1 MPSCSN
7 AADRAADREI
17 AGSSAF
23 TDLDRAANSSED
35 PYTVGLSKESW
46 AACSAVACF
55 TRALR
60 IARLTASCLGC
71 LFIRLFVFG
80 GALPTPSKSKLFTAK
95 ANAVNPFLSVGL
107 VEAPASNNA
116 RTVGNDSEAQAYM
129 RAVRP
134 CRASL
139 ASMSAPCLR
148 EDETSPALPRFA
160 ASQSLMVA
168 ACAPI
173 GRPSSSIPILS
184 GRSRKDTEGRHVN
197 ARQFASL
204 RQVSTASASWAT
216 QRSPYLR
223 LIPEDSR
230 QPAASSRTTAPASMF
245 VLDEELN
252 SKTRVSAN
260 WAAPRAAQPSSSQ
273 RRLFIILVARARR
286 RAAPLVPGYVWSTIK
301 PLYPCEAARTP

>member
-46 AACSAVACF
+46 ACCSAVACL

-60 IARLTASCLGC
+60 IAWRTASCLGC

-80 GALPTPSKSKLFTAK
+80 GALPTPSRSKLLTAK
-95 ANAVNPFLSVGL
+95 SNAVNPFLSVGL
-107 VEAPASNNA
+107 VEAPASSNA
-116 RTVGNDSEAQAYM
+116 RTVGRDSEAQAYM
-129 RAVRP
+129 RAVLP

-148 EDETSPALPRFA
+148 EDDTLPALPRFA
-160 ASQSLMVA
+160 ASHNLMVA

-173 GRPSSSIPILS
+173 GKPSSSMQSCPGGPGRIL
-184 GRSRKDTEGRHVN
+184 RVN
-197 ARQFASL
+197 
-204 RQVSTASASWAT
+204 T
-216 QRSPYLR
+216 
-223 LIPEDSR
+223 
-230 QPAASSRTTAPASMF
+230 
-245 VLDEELN
+245 
-252 SKTRVSAN
+252 
-260 WAAPRAAQPSSSQ
+260 
-273 RRLFIILVARARR
+273 
-286 RAAPLVPGYVWSTIK
+286 
-301 PLYPCEAARTP
+301 

>member
-46 AACSAVACF
+46 ACCSAVACL
-55 TRALR
+55 TRAFL
-60 IARLTASCLGC
+60 IAWRTASCLGC

-80 GALPTPSKSKLFTAK
+80 GAEPTPSRSKLFTAK
-95 ANAVNPFLSVGL
+95 SNAVSPFLSVGL

-116 RTVGNDSEAQAYM
+116 RTVGKDSEAHAYIK
-129 RAVRP
+129 AVLP

-148 EDETSPALPRFA
+148 LD
-160 ASQSLMVA
+160 
-168 ACAPI
+168 
-173 GRPSSSIPILS
+173 
-184 GRSRKDTEGRHVN
+184 
-197 ARQFASL
+197 
-204 RQVSTASASWAT
+204 STASASWAT

-223 LIPEDSR
+223 LIPGDSR
-230 QPAASSRTTAPASMF
+230 QPAASSRTTASASMF
-245 VLDEELN
+245 VLDEEPN

-286 RAAPLVPGYVWSTIK
+286 RAAPPVPGYV
-301 PLYPCEAARTP
+301 